1 LRATVFFRL
10 GKSSGRKRTPVVSA
24 AQEAPARKPAHPAL
38 VISSIVAALVAVVF
52 IIYAQ
57 VRTHGFI
64 NFDDPEYVS
73 ANPYVLGGLTWAGV
87 RWAFTHIHAAY
98 WIPLTWISHMID
110 VQMFGKNAGAHLLV
124 SVALHAANSALVF
137 LFLRKAT
144 DSLWLSAAVAALFA
158 VHPMHVESV
167 AWISERKD
175 TLSTLFFLLCLLS
188 YSHVARASARAGG
201 LKPAATSVA
210 YAASVA
216 SLAVG
221 MLAKPM
227 LVSTPVV
234 LLLLDYWPFRRTDL
248 RKAILEKIPFAL
260 CIMPSAVATLIAQ
273 REAMPQLSTV
283 PPLIRVA
290 NAAISYVRYVAK
302 TLWPAGLSVIYPF
315 PTRIAPSTAIAS
327 AILFVAAMAAVII
340 FRWTS
345 PWLFTGWCWFVV
357 TLIPVIGIVQ
367 VGVQSMADRFTYI
380 PHIGLF
386 IAIVWS
392 CAELAPRLGISRALS
407 AAAAIAIALLAFAAH
422 AQVAYWSG
430 NVPLFEHALAVTS
443 PQNKMAHFNL
453 AAGYMERGDYAAAQR
468 EYELAGN
475 LPSADA
481 GRYSALTLLGSDE
494 FKRGAFA
501 DAQGHL
507 AEAVRLRP
515 EDYEGRMNYGT
526 LLTRLNRDEEAAEQ
540 FSYAA
545 KLRPESAEP
554 LVYAA
559 LIAARARRFDAA
571 ALDIQRA
578 IAVDHDGSNRVLIGA
593 IRIPPR
599 PAAIDEYLAFLRRQS
614 GGH

>member
-10 GKSSGRKRTPVVSA
+10 GKSSGRKRTRVVSA
-24 AQEAPARKPAHPAL
+24 AQEPPAREPAHPAL
-38 VISSIVAALVAVVF
+38 VVSSIITALVAIVF

-110 VQMFGKNAGAHLLV
+110 VQLFGKDAGAHLLV

-144 DSLWLSAAVAALFA
+144 DSLLRSAAVAALFA

-188 YSHVARASARAGG
+188 YSHYVLRRSRAG
-201 LKPAATSVA
+201 

-260 CIMPSAVATLIAQ
+260 CIVPSAVATLIAQ

-315 PTRIAPSTAIAS
+315 PTRIAPSTAIAC
-327 AILFVAAMAAVII
+327 AILLVAATTAVII
-340 FRWTS
+340 FRRSS

-392 CAELAPRLGISRALS
+392 CAELAPRLGISRALP
-407 AAAAIAIALLAFAAH
+407 AAAAIAIAVLAFAAH

-430 NVPLFEHALAVTS
+430 NLPLFEHALAVTS

-475 LPSADA
+475 LQSASA
-481 GRYSALTLLGSDE
+481 GRYSALTRLGSDE

-507 AEAVRLRP
+507 AEAVRMRP

-545 KLRPESAEP
+545 KLRPQSVEP

-559 LIAARARRFDAA
+559 LIAAKARRFDAA